1 MNNIEAA
8 SHDLAQAQSTLA
20 DATAK
25 AISTA
30 DTLNVLNG
38 RLAAK
43 QQDLAAI
50 QARRLSGDE
59 GDSDAAMAQLIS
71 LDVAALD
78 PLVGAANT
86 AHQAAVLAQQEAQQ
100 QVQAAGASLERA
112 QAAAGATA
120 LEARLHELENLL
132 LNGIGQLYQLK
143 KVATNSLH
151 VHGATLFNVSARLQR
166 FIQTGVL
173 PV

>member
-1 MNNIEAA
+1 MTPIEAA

-25 AISTA
+25 AVGTA
-30 DTLNVLNG
+30 DTLNVLTG

-43 QQDLAAI
+43 QQDLSAI
-50 QARRLSGDE
+50 QARRLNGDE
-59 GDSDAAMAQLIS
+59 GDSDAPMAQLIT
-71 LDVAALD
+71 LDIAGIE
-78 PLVGAANT
+78 PLVASASA
-86 AHQAAVLAQQEAQQ
+86 AHQSAVLAQQEAQQ
-100 QVQAAGASLERA
+100 QVQHAGTALERA

-120 LEARLHELENLL
+120 LEERLRELETLL
-132 LNGIGQLYQLK
+132 MTGIGQLYHLK

-151 VHGATLFNVSARLQR
+151 VHGTTLFNVSPRLQR

-173 PV
+173 PG